1 MNKEIFES
9 KAKLET
15 QLLEMIE
22 TFVTKNQI
30 NMSVNVKVET
40 KSVLRDG
47 MVVKTSIIEKDITT
61 RIY

>member
-22 TFVTKNQI
+22 IFANENQI

-40 KSVLRDG
+40 QSVFRDG
-47 MVVKTSIIEKDITT
+47 VVVKTTTINKEITT